1 MFAFVTIGTNDLESS
16 AKFYDKILFP
26 LDIVQVDSDERYVGY
41 AKINYPEEI
50 ELYIMKP
57 YNKETASIGNGT
69 MITFLADSKKTVDQF
84 HAIGLENGGI
94 DEGSPGPRHG
104 EHYYAYIRD
113 LDGNKI
119 CAFTPTSKI

>member
-1 MFAFVTIGTNDLESS
+1 MFAFVTIGTNDLKSS
-16 AKFYDKILFP
+16 AKFYDEILLP
-26 LDIVQVDSDERYVGY
+26 LDIVQVDSDEGYVGY
-41 AKINYPEEI
+41 AKINYPEKI

-57 YNKETASIGNGT
+57 YNKEVASIGNGT
-69 MITFLADSKKTVDQF
+69 MITFLTDSKRIVDQF
-84 HAIGLENGGI
+84 HTIGLENGGI

-104 EHYYAYIRD
+104 EHYYAYLRD

>member
-1 MFAFVTIGTNDLESS
+1 MIAFVTIGTNDLKS
-16 AKFYDKILFP
+16 AVKFYDKILLP

-41 AKINYPEEI
+41 AKINYPDEI

-57 YNKETASIGNGT
+57 YNKEAASIGNGT
-69 MITFLADSKKTVDQF
+69 MITFLADSKRIVDQF
-84 HAIGLENGGI
+84 HAIGLEKGGI

-104 EHYYAYIRD
+104 TDYYAYIRD

-119 CAFTPTSKI
+119 CAYTNSKI

>member
-1 MFAFVTIGTNDLESS
+1 MLGTNDLSLSS
-16 AKFYDKILFP
+16 NFYDAILSP
-26 LDIVQVDSDERYVGY
+26 LDIIRVLETDRYVGY
-41 AKINYPEEI
+41 AKKNYPKEI

-57 YNKETASIGNGT
+57 YNKEAASIGNGT
-69 MITFLADSKKTVDQF
+69 MIAFLANSKKIVDQF
-84 HAIGLENGGI
+84 HEIGLENGGI

-104 EHYYAYIRD
+104 EHYYAYLRD

>member
-69 MITFLADSKKTVDQF
+69 MIAFLANSKNIVDKF
-84 HAIGLENGGI
+84 HAIGLKNGGI

-104 EHYYAYIRD
+104 TDYYAYIRD

-119 CAFTPTSKI
+119 CAYSNTF